1 MTPKTL
7 VSMIRSMGNMTQK
20 QVATACGLPQSMISK
35 IERDKVVDIM
45 SKSYLA
51 LFRLYHEVLSKQG
64 TTNLMLATHKTQK

>member
-7 VSMIRSMGNMTQK
+7 VTLIRSMGNMTQK

-35 IERDKVVDIM
+35 IERDRVEDIM

-51 LFRLYHEVLSKQG
+51 LFRLYHEVLSSQG
-64 TTNLMLATHKTQK
+64 KTNLMLLSHKTKK

>member
-7 VSMIRSMGNMTQK
+7 VTLIRSMGNMTQK

-35 IERDKVVDIM
+35 IERDKVEDIM

-51 LFRLYHEVLSKQG
+51 LFRLYHEILRMHAEPARCVSKKRAG
-64 TTNLMLATHKTQK
+64 